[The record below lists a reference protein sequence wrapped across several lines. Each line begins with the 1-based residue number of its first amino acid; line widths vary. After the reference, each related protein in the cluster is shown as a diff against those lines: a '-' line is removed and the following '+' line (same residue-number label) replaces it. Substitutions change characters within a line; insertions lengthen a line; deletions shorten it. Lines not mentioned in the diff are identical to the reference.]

1 MTKRTETTADHA
13 ASNFRE
19 ARFETL
25 VCDIPRPNVARI
37 TLNRPQAMNAYTFG
51 MCGDLQAAIGLFR
64 DDDNLRALVLT
75 GAGERAF
82 CTGGDIGGGGGDGE
96 HSRRVAT
103 SPMGHGREMRDGMQ
117 AVVLALRRLDKPSLA
132 MIRGYAV
139 AGGLALALGCDFR
152 FAAAS
157 AKLGDTSNKAALL
170 PDEGGAW
177 LFPRAMGLDKA
188 LKMTLLHEIYD
199 AETALRLGLLTEV
212 VTDADLET
220 RSLAFCEA
228 LAAKAPLAVRL
239 SKMMMG
245 KAMETSFEAS
255 LVDAQMAVMVTNP
268 SQDVREGI
276 SAFREKRAPKFEGH

>member
-1 MTKRTETTADHA
+1 MSDMPMGFGETRH
-13 ASNFRE
+13 
-19 ARFETL
+19 ETL

-37 TLNRPQAMNAYTFG
+37 TLNRPQSMNAYNFT
-51 MCGDLQAAIGLFR
+51 MCLELQAAIAAFR
-64 DDDNLRALVLT
+64 DDDDLRALILT

-82 CTGGDIGGGGGDGE
+82 CTGGDIGGGGGGE
-96 HSRRVAT
+96 HSRRVAAA
-103 SPMGHGREMRDGMQ
+103 PMGHGREMRDGMQ
-117 AVVLALRRLDKPSLA
+117 AVVLALRRLDKPSVA

-152 FAAAS
+152 LAGAG

-199 AETALRLGLLTEV
+199 AETASRLGLVTEV
-212 VTDADLET
+212 VADAELEART
-220 RSLAFCEA
+220 LGFCDS

-239 SKMMMG
+239 TKMMMA
-245 KAMETSFEAS
+245 KAMETSLEAS

-268 SQDVREGI
+268 SEDVREGI
-276 SAFREKRAPKFEGH
+276 AAFREKRAPKFKGR